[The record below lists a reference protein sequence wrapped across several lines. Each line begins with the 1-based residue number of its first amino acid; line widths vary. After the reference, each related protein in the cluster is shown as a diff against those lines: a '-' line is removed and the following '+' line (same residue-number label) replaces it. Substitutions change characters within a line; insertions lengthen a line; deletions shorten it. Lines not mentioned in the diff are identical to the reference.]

1 SSLFW
6 LFKLR
11 KYPCRRSISPNFCL
25 CTKSE
30 SCRAESRLCRV
41 APRLQAALRA
51 RLPEPRA
58 IRGSPRPA
66 EGQNRRVILSSSRGA
81 LQKPVKIIVPFAPGG
96 NSDGIARLIAQPL
109 GEAFGQQFVVEN
121 RAAAVGAVAAEA
133 VARSSADGHMLLMGS
148 PSQIA
153 ILPVTTKTAHD
164 RSKILLPS
172 ASLGPIRTFWSSIP
186 AYRRIRLLNSSTMPV
201 AAPT

>member
-1 SSLFW
+1 MA
-6 LFKLR
+6 
-11 KYPCRRSISPNFCL
+11 SIL
-25 CTKSE
+25 
-30 SCRAESRLCRV
+30 
-41 APRLQAALRA
+41 
-51 RLPEPRA
+51 
-58 IRGSPRPA
+58 GSPA
-66 EGQNRRVILSSSRGA
+66 SSGQFPTCNLSTVWGA

-121 RAAAVGAVAAEA
+121 RPAAVGAVAAEA

-153 ILPVTTKTAHD
+153 ILPVTTKTAYD

-172 ASLGPIRTFWSSIP
+172 ASLGPIRTFRSSIP

-201 AAPT
+201 AAPTNWTMWLRYSAV